1 MFRRLGFVA
10 ITALALAASWSVPA
24 QALITPRVTLDGVR
38 VTRLDAN
45 DARFTLFI
53 TVENPNEHDLDV
65 DALEARLAIEA
76 EPLVAGTLTAPVSLA
91 AHAFTPVAID
101 ARTTL
106 PAFLAAFERFTRLPK
121 VRYELTG
128 KAYVFGGV
136 PVPFARSGQIAPAE
150 LFAPRR

>member
-1 MFRRLGFVA
+1 MIRLLGFGVA
-10 ITALALAASWSVPA
+10 TVLALAVSWSAPA
-24 QALITPRVTLDGVR
+24 QALLTPRVTLDGVR

-45 DARFTLFI
+45 DTRFTLFV
-53 TVENPNEHDLDV
+53 TVENPNEHDLDI
-65 DALEARLAIEA
+65 DALEARLAIEG
-76 EPLVAGTLTAPVSLA
+76 EPLVAGTLNAPVTIA
-91 AHAFTPVAID
+91 AQAATPVAID

-106 PAFLAAFERFTRLPK
+106 PAFLAAFDRFTRLPK

-136 PVPFARSGQIAPAE
+136 PLPFARSGDIAPAE

>member
-1 MFRRLGFVA
+1 MRTLGLA
-10 ITALALAASWSVPA
+10 LATLLALAASWTAPA
-24 QALITPRVTLDGVR
+24 QALLTPGVTLDAVR

-45 DARFTLFI
+45 DARFTLFL
-53 TVENPNEHDLDV
+53 TVENPNEHELDV
-65 DALEARLAIEA
+65 DALEARLAIEG
-76 EPLVAGTLTAPVSLA
+76 EPLVAGTLAAPVTIA
-91 AHAFTPVAID
+91 AQASTPVAID

-106 PAFLAAFERFTRLPK
+106 PAFLAAFDRFTRLPK

-136 PVPFARSGQIAPAE
+136 PVPFARAGDIAPAD